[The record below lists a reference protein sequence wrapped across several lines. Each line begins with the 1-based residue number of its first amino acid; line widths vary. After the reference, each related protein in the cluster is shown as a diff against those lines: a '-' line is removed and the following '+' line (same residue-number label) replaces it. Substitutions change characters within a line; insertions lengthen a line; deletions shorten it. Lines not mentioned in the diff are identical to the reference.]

1 MEVIDYRL
9 KVENR
14 SDKKNMVFLKDRRG
28 TLGWTSVDA
37 NTKRS
42 FPLLNLSWSD
52 VLIDE
57 LDTLIV
63 YWVDYEWYGGGKPLQ
78 VINDSTALK
87 TTNYTRS
94 DLDSLNWTVE
104 YP

>member
-1 MEVIDYRL
+1 
-9 KVENR
+9 
-14 SDKKNMVFLKDRRG
+14 
-28 TLGWTSVDA
+28 
-37 NTKRS
+37 
-42 FPLLNLSWSD
+42 